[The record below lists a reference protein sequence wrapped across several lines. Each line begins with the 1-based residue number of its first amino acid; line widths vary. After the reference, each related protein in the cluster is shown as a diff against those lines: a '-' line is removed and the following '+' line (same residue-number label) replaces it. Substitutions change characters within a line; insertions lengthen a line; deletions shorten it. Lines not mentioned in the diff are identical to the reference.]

1 MPFVIMRPRPRAST
15 LQGQAR
21 EELGESLVTAGQP
34 GEARAELSA
43 AIEAY
48 ADTGAQSRADRLHQ
62 RIGKLV
68 ASG

>member
-1 MPFVIMRPRPRAST
+1 LEIAIAVQNQWMTAK
-15 LQGQAR
+15 AR

-43 AIEAY
+43 AIETY
-48 ADTGAQSRADRLHQ
+48 ADMGAQSRADRLHQ
-62 RIGKLV
+62 RIGKLA